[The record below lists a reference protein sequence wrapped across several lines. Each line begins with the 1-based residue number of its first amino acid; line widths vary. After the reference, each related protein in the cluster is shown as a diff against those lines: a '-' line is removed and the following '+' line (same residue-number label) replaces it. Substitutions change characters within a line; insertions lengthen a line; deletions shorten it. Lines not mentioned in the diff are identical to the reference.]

1 MSKSTVTS
9 SINLAALGKHIGD
22 LRIKWS
28 DNSVPLGYHPVPI
41 ISIKSGPG
49 PVILMFGGTHGDEFE
64 GPSALMRIVNDL
76 QVEDITGQVIIVPGL
91 NTPAVRVSS
100 RVSPLDGQNLN
111 RAFPGD
117 PTGGVTDQI
126 AHYVETILL
135 PFSDAAVDLH
145 SGGKAS
151 FFTPC
156 TLATRT
162 KNIELYTKNIKLAE
176 AFGLPLIWVLGAH
189 NDKRSL
195 NSAAERAGVPMIA
208 TELGGGGGVD
218 PGITDATEVGLYRL
232 LRNLKVLNG
241 DQPNSRS
248 DKIRKMEV
256 KSQDHSIFSDGD
268 GIFDRKVNAGVAI
281 QAGQIAGYLH
291 YSTDPK
297 RPSEMVVFPH
307 NGFVLAHTNRGY
319 VNRGDM
325 LMLVVQNADDPDI
338 SQNI

>member
-1 MSKSTVTS
+1 MSKSTVTPN
-9 SINLAALGKHIGD
+9 IDLTAPGKHIGD
-22 LRIKWS
+22 LRVRWS
-28 DNSVPLGYHPVPI
+28 DNSVPLGYHPIPI

-49 PVILMFGGTHGDEFE
+49 PVVLMFGGTHGDEFE
-64 GPSALMRIVNDL
+64 GPSALMRMVNDL
-76 QVEDITGQVIIVPGL
+76 QIKDITGQVIIIPGL
-91 NTPAVRVSS
+91 NTPAVHVSS

-111 RAFPGD
+111 RAFPGNS
-117 PTGGVTDQI
+117 TGGVTDQI
-126 AHYVETILL
+126 AHYVETKLL
-135 PFSDAAVDLH
+135 PLSDAAVDLH

-162 KNIELYTKNIKLAE
+162 ENIELYAKNIKLAE
-176 AFGLPLIWVLGAH
+176 AFGLPLIWILGAH

-218 PGITDATEVGLYRL
+218 PLITDATEVGLYRL
-232 LRNLKVLNG
+232 LCNLNVLTRN
-241 DQPNSRS
+241 QNSS
-248 DKIRKMEV
+248 KSNKIHRVEIR
-256 KSQDHSIFSDGD
+256 SQDHSIFSDGD
-268 GIFDRKVNAGVAI
+268 GIFDRKVSAGVSVK
-281 QAGQIAGYLH
+281 AGEIAGYLH

-297 RPSEMVVFPH
+297 RGSETIVFPH

-325 LMLVVQNADDPDI
+325 LMLVVQNTENDVI
-338 SQNI
+338 S